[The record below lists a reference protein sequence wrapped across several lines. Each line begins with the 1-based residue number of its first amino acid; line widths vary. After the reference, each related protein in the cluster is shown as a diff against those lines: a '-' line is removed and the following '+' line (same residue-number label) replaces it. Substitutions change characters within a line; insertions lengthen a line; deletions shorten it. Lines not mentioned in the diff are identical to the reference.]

1 MNPKRYI
8 WPNDDDVLDG
18 KPKAGYNC
26 DMAKRHQI
34 RAGDWESIVGR
45 LQELVLANSGED
57 EFQEI
62 FKILVAKLYAE
73 KFPRRCAQFGARES
87 SAATANAVNNLLAQ
101 AAAHWPGIVEGNAR
115 SRLADDHLAICV
127 DAIAGHSICDTN
139 FEVLDG
145 FFEFLASRV
154 AKGAKGQY
162 FTPRQVIECC
172 VRILN
177 PTPNETV
184 LDPACGSAG
193 FLVHVLNHNAN
204 RLKVPVREY
213 SAKKLWGCDF
223 DKRAIQVAKALMLV
237 AGDDNSNLHQLNSLV
252 KAEAGDL
259 MDMANKAPCLA
270 IEDLLRSKMRKF
282 RGFDVILTNPPFAG
296 EIRELALLNSYEVA
310 RRNRRMER
318 DVLFLERCVQLLR
331 PGGRLG
337 IVLPHN
343 KFGGAN
349 WSYLREWLIRHV
361 RIVAVLG
368 LDRNAFLPHTHQKT
382 SVLFGIKREKPVR
395 RPAGEPVLFVL
406 SESSGKDSAGKMRER
421 PGALPHHPA
430 WVRADHDFA
439 GIVDQVGAFTQAH
452 ELGWSV

>member
-1 MNPKRYI
+1 
-8 WPNDDDVLDG
+8 
-18 KPKAGYNC
+18 
-26 DMAKRHQI
+26 MAKRHQI

-73 KFPRRCAQFGARES
+73 KFPRRGARFGARKS
-87 SAATANAVNNLLAQ
+87 SAATANAVNSLLAQ

-127 DAIAGHSICDTN
+127 DAIADHSICDTN

-223 DKRAIQVAKALMLV
+223 DQRAIQVAKALMLV
-237 AGDDNSNLHQLNSLV
+237 AGDDSSNLHQLNSLV
-252 KAEAGDL
+252 KADAGDL
-259 MDMANKAPCLA
+259 MDMANRAPRLA

-296 EIRELALLNSYEVA
+296 EIRESALLHSYEVA
-310 RRNRRMER
+310 RRNRRIER
-318 DVLFLERCVQLLR
+318 DALFLERCVQLLR

-361 RIVAVLG
+361 RIIAVLG

-382 SVLFGIKREKPVR
+382 SVLFGIKREKPIR

-421 PGALPHHPA
+421 PGAQSHHPA
-430 WVRADHDFA
+430 WVRADHDFE
-439 GIVDQVGAFTQAH
+439 GIVDQIGAFTQAH
-452 ELGWSV
+452 ALGWSL

>member
-1 MNPKRYI
+1 MAKA
-8 WPNDDDVLDG
+8 DDVLDSS
-18 KPKAGYNC
+18 PKADYNC

-73 KFPRRCAQFGARES
+73 KFPARDARFGVRES
-87 SAATANAVNNLLAQ
+87 SAATANAVHDLLAQ
-101 AAAHWPGIVEGNAR
+101 AAAHWPGIVEGSTR
-115 SRLADDHLAICV
+115 SRLADDHLTICV
-127 DAIAGHSICDTN
+127 EAIAGHSICDTS

-145 FFEFLASRV
+145 FFEFLVSRV

-177 PTPNETV
+177 PTPDETV

-193 FLVHVLNHNAN
+193 FLLHVLNHNAN
-204 RLKVPVREY
+204 RLKAPVREY

-237 AGDDNSNLHQLNSLV
+237 AGDDNGNLHQLNSLV
-252 KAEAGDL
+252 KTDAGDL
-259 MDMANKAPCLA
+259 LDMANGAPRLT
-270 IEDLLRSKMRKF
+270 IEDLMRSKVRKF

-296 EIRELALLNSYEVA
+296 EIREAALLRSYEVVK
-310 RRNRRMER
+310 RNRRMER

-343 KFGGAN
+343 KFGGAS
-349 WSYLREWLIRHV
+349 WSYLREWLIRQV

-382 SVLFGIKREKPVR
+382 SVLFGIKRDRPVR
-395 RPAGEPVLFVL
+395 RPASEPVLFVL
-406 SESSGKDSAGKMRER
+406 SESSGKDSAGRMRER
-421 PGALPHHPA
+421 PGALPDHPA
-430 WVRADHDFA
+430 WIRADHDFA
-439 GIVDQVGAFTQAH
+439 GVVEQVGTFMQAN
-452 ELGWSV
+452 ELEWSV